1 MIKKN
6 ASKGEDNMKKSA
18 ISEILINHQ
27 IWLSS
32 DGYDGKRADF
42 SHEDLHGTDFS
53 GLDLSNADFTEANL
67 SGAEFI
73 GTTLNIANFNKA
85 DLSGADL
92 THAVLN
98 EADLQHSKLHGADLF
113 CTEIIDTDLTHADL
127 SDANL
132 RGTDF
137 GGSDLRL
144 AKLCGAKISNVNLRG
159 AFLPDGIYMVAGL
172 GSKDGGYIY
181 YDSNNDFVK
190 CGYWDDGNGNR
201 LDSFKKRVEEVYGP
215 NGEKPNSMS
224 YKAYQSAINYFEVC
238 RDEHIDHMMDSL
250 S

>member
-6 ASKGEDNMKKSA
+6 ASKGEDNMKKST
-18 ISEILINHQ
+18 IREILINHQ

-42 SHEDLHGTDFS
+42 SHEDLHGADFS

-67 SGAEFI
+67 SNAEFI
-73 GTTLNIANFNKA
+73 GTRLNITNFNKA
-85 DLSGADL
+85 DLSGA
-92 THAVLN
+92 N
-98 EADLQHSKLHGADLF
+98 FYKADLSS
-113 CTEIIDTDLTHADL
+113 ADL

-132 RGTDF
+132 CGTDF

-172 GSKDGGYIY
+172 GSRDGGCVY

-190 CGYWDDGNGNR
+190 CGYWDDGNGNH
-201 LDSFKKRVEEVYGP
+201 LGSFKKSVEDVYGP
-215 NGEKPNSMS
+215 NGERPNSMS